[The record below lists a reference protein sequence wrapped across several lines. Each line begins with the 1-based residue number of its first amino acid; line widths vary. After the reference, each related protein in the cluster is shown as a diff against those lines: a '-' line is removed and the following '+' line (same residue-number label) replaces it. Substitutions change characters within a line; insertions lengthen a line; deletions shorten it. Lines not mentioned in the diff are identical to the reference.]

1 MLKRLFQRLIDKP
14 EIIFLVFG
22 VLFGILFMVLT
33 PPFEVPDEAGHL
45 HRAVE
50 TANGVFYNKIPA
62 GVSAYD
68 NYFSQSQRFGNEFQ
82 SVGEKFHFQSGY
94 NPVMY
99 LASAAGVKLGA
110 AFQSPVLMFYLA
122 RIFNLVVW
130 LVLIYSAIKITPI
143 FKWMFL
149 FAALLPM
156 SVFEGMSLSADSFV
170 NSFSFLFFAFCFRLI
185 FPVKEKITASEA
197 GIYYLMTLISSLLK
211 GCLIYPA
218 FLIFF
223 VRDKRKWIYGI
234 SAIILAVIAGF
245 LWVSHNY
252 TAVGPDGNPVA
263 AKAFLCAHPF
273 LFFEKVIRTVFISS
287 FFWLKGAVGI
297 LGWLDVKRFPVWFY
311 LMTLAVF
318 ISGLLFIPE
327 KFKINLKMRVLAFI
341 LICLYTGM
349 ILTALFITWNPVDV
363 YKIGGV
369 QGRYFIALLP
379 LFFILFSPNYKLSI
393 DNLKFKCFLIAYI
406 FFMLIMSSVLLIN
419 IY

>member
-1 MLKRLFQRLIDKP
+1 MLKRVFQNLINKP

-22 VLFGILFMVLT
+22 VVFGFLFMILT
-33 PPFEVPDEAGHL
+33 PPLEIPDEAGHL
-45 HRAVE
+45 HRTIEV
-50 TANGVFYNKIPA
+50 ANGVFYNKIPA

-68 NYFSQSQRFGNEFQ
+68 NYFARSAIFEKEFQ

-94 NPVMY
+94 SPVMY
-99 LASAAGVKLGA
+99 AASAIGIKLGA
-110 AFQSPVLMFYLA
+110 LLQNPLLMFYLA

-130 LVLIYSAIKITPI
+130 IGLIYSAIKITPV

-149 FAALLPM
+149 FCALLPM

-170 NSFSFLFFAFCFRLI
+170 NSFSLLFFAFCFRLV
-185 FPVKEKITASEA
+185 FSQREKIPAAETV
-197 GIYYLMTLISSLLK
+197 IYYCMTIISALLK

-223 VRDKRKWIYGI
+223 ARDKRKWIYGI
-234 SAIILAVIAGF
+234 SAISLAVITGF

-252 TAVGPDGNPVA
+252 TAIGPDGNPAA
-263 AKAFLCAHPF
+263 AKQFLLAYPF
-273 LFFEKVIRTVFISS
+273 SFLAKLIRTVFISS

-297 LGWLDVKRFPVWFY
+297 LGWLDVKRFPLWFY
-311 LMTLAVF
+311 LTTSVVF
-318 ISGLLFIPE
+318 LSGLFFIPE
-327 KFKINLKMRVLAFI
+327 KFQINIKMRVLAFL

-379 LFFILFSPNYKLSI
+379 LFFILLSHNSPSKI
-393 DNLKFKCFLIAYI
+393 DPEKFKCFFAAYI
-406 FFMLIMSSVLLIN
+406 FFMLAAGSWMLIN